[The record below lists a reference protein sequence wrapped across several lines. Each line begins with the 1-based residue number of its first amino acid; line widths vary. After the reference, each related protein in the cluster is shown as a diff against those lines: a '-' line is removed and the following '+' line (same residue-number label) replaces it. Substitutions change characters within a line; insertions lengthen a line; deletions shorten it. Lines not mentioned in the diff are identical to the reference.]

1 MAPEFPSSFPTL
13 TTTWHNDT
21 YPAISP
27 TNPSLSVSNKRI
39 IVSGAGAGIGRET
52 TRAFAAAGAA
62 SIALIGRTLATL
74 EETKDIV
81 EKEFAAVAMSTHVA
95 DAADEV
101 AVAKAAGEIEGWDV
115 LVLNAAR
122 LATPASVEKSE
133 VKEWWSVFETN
144 VKGNMVMAH
153 AFLPT
158 KRSQAA
164 IVGVSAAIVSLPTDS
179 RPSTGASAYTV
190 SKMAQIKLLE
200 YIASENPDV
209 FVAAVHPGIV
219 QTQMVEKSGMTPPK
233 EHLDD
238 VRLPAHFIVWLTS
251 PEGKFLRGK
260 FVWANWDVDEL
271 KARAK
276 EIEETTILTSNILG
290 WPFQPKQ
297 NRVGEDL
304 F

>member
-1 MAPEFPSSFPTL
+1 MR
-13 TTTWHNDT
+13 W
-21 YPAISP
+21 
-27 TNPSLSVSNKRI
+27 V
-39 IVSGAGAGIGRET
+39 
-52 TRAFAAAGAA
+52 
-62 SIALIGRTLATL
+62 
-74 EETKDIV
+74 
-81 EKEFAAVAMSTHVA
+81 
-95 DAADEV
+95 
-101 AVAKAAGEIEGWDV
+101 
-115 LVLNAAR
+115 AAR
-122 LATPASVEKSE
+122 LLRLQKFYLRASTDC
-133 VKEWWSVFETN
+133 FDFQTN

-238 VRLPAHFIVWLTS
+238 
-251 PEGKFLRGK
+251 
-260 FVWANWDVDEL
+260 
-271 KARAK
+271 
-276 EIEETTILTSNILG
+276 
-290 WPFQPKQ
+290 
-297 NRVGEDL
+297 GESFSSL
-304 F
+304 